1 MWAKIEIT
9 ERQKETLKQIHP
21 KHEREREREREK
33 KTFVVFNDKIYFK
46 MMEVDSNC
54 NFFFLY

>member
-1 MWAKIEIT
+1 M
-9 ERQKETLKQIHP
+9 R
-21 KHEREREREREK
+21 EREREREREKEK

-54 NFFFLY
+54 IFFLY